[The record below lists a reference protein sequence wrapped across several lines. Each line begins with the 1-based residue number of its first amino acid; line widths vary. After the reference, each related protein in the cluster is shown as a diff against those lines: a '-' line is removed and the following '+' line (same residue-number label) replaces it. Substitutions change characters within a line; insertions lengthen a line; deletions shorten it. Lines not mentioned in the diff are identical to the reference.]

1 MAYLIDR
8 RNNSRDR
15 RAGGN
20 RGRSGGESR
29 QMFKATCD
37 SCGNN
42 CEVPFRP
49 TEGKPVYCSD
59 CFRKNQPSD
68 DRRDDRRSDSRFASR
83 SHNDG
88 QRNMSEQRSNPSQAE
103 FKGQFLELNNKLD
116 KILKLLQPE
125 VKKVN
130 DEKSNPV
137 SEEKVKVEEKSVK
150 AKTPKVDKPKVEKKA
165 PAKKK
170 DTKATAKKKTTKSE

>member
-15 RAGGN
+15 RSGGN
-20 RGRSGGESR
+20 RGRGGSESR
-29 QMFKATCD
+29 QMFKAICD
-37 SCGNN
+37 GCGNN

-68 DRRDDRRSDSRFASR
+68 DRRDDRRSDSRFSPRSYNDSSR
-83 SHNDG
+83 NAP
-88 QRNMSEQRSNPSQAE
+88 EQRSNAPTQAE

-125 VKKVN
+125 VKKVIDN
-130 DEKSNPV
+130 KPE
-137 SEEKVKVEEKSVK
+137 SEVK
-150 AKTPKVDKPKVEKKA
+150 AKAEEKTTKSKDPKEGKPVAEKKA
-165 PAKKK
+165 PAKKVGK
-170 DTKATAKKKTTKSE
+170 TATKKATKSK